1 MRERK
6 KQIFLRKSIFHIQGQ
21 KMANEI
27 FLCSI
32 CNINSGT
39 CNEDC
44 KFCSQSVRYKANI
57 ERYKHKPMER
67 ILEEAKAAR
76 DNGALGFCLVTADKG
91 LNDKTLK
98 FVCDVARAVMEVAP
112 ELRLIACNGT
122 ATLEQLLVLKEA
134 GIKAYN
140 HNLETS
146 ESFYKEICTTHPWSE
161 RYETCQNVNK
171 AGMVLITG
179 GIFGLGE
186 TQEDRIS
193 MLESLKSLNPTSV
206 PINFY
211 HHNEALE
218 LQPNPLTVDEALEL
232 IKLTRE
238 TLPNAERIMVAGGR
252 ELMFGE
258 RQEEI
263 FNYGANSIVIGNYLT
278 TAGRVMSKDLEM
290 LQSLHLNVAK
300 KVK

>member
-1 MRERK
+1 M
-6 KQIFLRKSIFHIQGQ
+6 
-21 KMANEI
+21 NEKI

-39 CNEDC
+39 CKEDC
-44 KFCSQSVRYKANI
+44 KFCSQSVRYKADI
-57 ERYKHKPMER
+57 ERYKQKPIDE
-67 ILEEAKAAR
+67 ITKEAKTAR

-91 LNDKTLK
+91 LNDKTLE
-98 FVCDVARAVMEVAP
+98 FVCSVAKAVQKVAP

-146 ESFYKEICTTHPWSE
+146 ENFYKEICTTHPWSE
-161 RYETCQNVNK
+161 RYETCQNVNA

-186 TQEDRIS
+186 TQEDRVS
-193 MLESLKSLNPTSV
+193 MLKSLESLNPTSV

-211 HHNEALE
+211 HHNEALS
-218 LQPNPLTVDEALEL
+218 LQPNPLNVDEALAL
-232 IKLTRE
+232 VKLTRE
-238 TLPNAERIMVAGGR
+238 RLPNAQRIMVAGGR
-252 ELMFGE
+252 ELMFGD
-258 RQEEI
+258 RQSEI
-263 FNYGANSIVIGNYLT
+263 FQNGANSIVIGNYLT
-278 TAGRVMSKDLEM
+278 TSGRAMNKDLDM
-290 LQSLHLNVAK
+290 LQSLNLEVAK
-300 KVK
+300 TVK

>member
-1 MRERK
+1 MN
-6 KQIFLRKSIFHIQGQ
+6 Q
-21 KMANEI
+21 KI

-39 CNEDC
+39 CKEDC
-44 KFCSQSVRYKANI
+44 KFCSQSVRYKADI
-57 ERYKHKPMER
+57 ERYKQKP
-67 ILEEAKAAR
+67 IEEIKKEAIAAR

-91 LNDKTLK
+91 LNDKTLE
-98 FVCDVARAVMEVAP
+98 FVCSTAKEVQKVAP

-122 ATLEQLLVLKEA
+122 ASVEQLKELKKA

-146 ESFYKEICTTHPWSE
+146 EAFYPQICTTHPWSE
-161 RYETCQNVNK
+161 RFETCQNVNEV
-171 AGMVLITG
+171 GMVLISG

-186 TQEDRIS
+186 TQADRES
-193 MLESLKSLNPTSV
+193 MLASLKALNPTSV

-211 HHNEALE
+211 HHNPALE
-218 LQPNPLTVDEALEL
+218 LQPNPLKIEEALEL

-238 TLPNAERIMVAGGR
+238 TLPDAERIMVAGGR

-258 RQEEI
+258 RQTEI
-263 FNYGANSIVIGNYLT
+263 FKYGANSIVIGNYLT
-278 TAGRVMSKDLEM
+278 TAGREMNKDLEM
-290 LQSLHLNVAK
+290 LKSLHLEVAT
-300 KVK
+300 KVGK

>member
-1 MRERK
+1 MN
-6 KQIFLRKSIFHIQGQ
+6 Q
-21 KMANEI
+21 EI

-39 CNEDC
+39 CLEDC
-44 KFCSQSVRYKANI
+44 KFCSQSVRYKADI
-57 ERYKHKPMER
+57 ERYKQKD
-67 ILEEAKAAR
+67 IKLIQEEAVNAR

-98 FVCDVARAVMEVAP
+98 FVCDVAKAVTEVAP

-122 ATLEQLLVLKEA
+122 ASVEQLLMLKAA

-161 RYETCQNVNK
+161 RYETCQNVNE
-171 AGMVLITG
+171 AGLTLITG

-186 TQEDRIS
+186 TQEDRVS
-193 MLESLKSLNPTSV
+193 MLESLASLNPTSV

-218 LQPNPLTVDEALEL
+218 LSPNSLEVEEAFKL
-232 IKLTRE
+232 IELTRGMI
-238 TLPNAERIMVAGGR
+238 PNAQRIMVAGGR
-252 ELMFGE
+252 ELMFGD
-258 RQEEI
+258 RQSEI
-263 FNYGANSIVIGNYLT
+263 FEHGANSIVIGNYLT
-278 TAGRVMSKDLEM
+278 TNGRAMNKDLDM
-290 LQSLHLNVAK
+290 LQSLKLEVAK
-300 KVK
+300 KV

>member
-1 MRERK
+1 M
-6 KQIFLRKSIFHIQGQ
+6 Q
-21 KMANEI
+21 KEKI

-39 CNEDC
+39 CLEDC
-44 KFCSQSVRYKANI
+44 KFCSQSVRYKADI
-57 ERYKHKPMER
+57 ERYKQKE
-67 ILEEAKAAR
+67 IKLIQEEAVNAR

-91 LNDKTLK
+91 LTDKTLT
-98 FVCDVARAVMEVAP
+98 FVCDVAKAVIAVAP

-122 ATLEQLLVLKEA
+122 ATVEQLLILKEA

-171 AGMVLITG
+171 AGLVLITG

-186 TQEDRIS
+186 TQADRVS

-218 LQPNPLTVDEALEL
+218 LQPNSLTVDEALSL
-232 IKLTRE
+232 ISLTRKSI
-238 TLPNAERIMVAGGR
+238 PNAERIMVAGGR
-252 ELMFGE
+252 ELMFKE
-258 RQEEI
+258 RQNEI
-263 FNYGANSIVIGNYLT
+263 FDAGANSIVIGNYLT
-278 TAGRVMSKDLEM
+278 TSGRAMNKDLDM
-290 LQSLHLNVAK
+290 LQLLNLDIAK
-300 KVK
+300 SV

>member
-1 MRERK
+1 MQK
-6 KQIFLRKSIFHIQGQ
+6 K
-21 KMANEI
+21 I

-39 CNEDC
+39 CKEDC
-44 KFCSQSVRYKANI
+44 KFCSQSVRYKADI
-57 ERYKHKPMER
+57 ERYKQKP
-67 ILEEAKAAR
+67 LEEILKEAKSAQES
-76 DNGALGFCLVTADKG
+76 GALGFCLVTADKG

-98 FVCDVARAVMEVAP
+98 FVCEVAEAVLEVAP
-112 ELRLIACNGT
+112 KLRLIACNGT
-122 ATLEQLLVLKEA
+122 ATLEQLLVLKEH
-134 GIKAYN
+134 GVKAYN

-146 ESFYKEICTTHPWSE
+146 KSFYKEICTTHPWSE
-161 RYETCQNVNK
+161 RYETCQNVNR

-186 TQEDRIS
+186 TEKDRVS
-193 MLESLKSLNPTSV
+193 MLEALNSLNPSSV

-218 LQPNPLTVDEALEL
+218 LKPNSLSVDEALSL
-232 IKLTRE
+232 VKLTKE
-238 TLPNAERIMVAGGR
+238 MIPNAQRIMVAGGR

-263 FNYGANSIVIGNYLT
+263 FKYGANSIVIGNYLT
-278 TAGRVMSKDLEM
+278 TAGREMSSDLEM
-290 LQSLHLNVAK
+290 LKRLNLSVATE
-300 KVK
+300 VK

>member
-1 MRERK
+1 M
-6 KQIFLRKSIFHIQGQ
+6 
-21 KMANEI
+21 NEKI

-39 CNEDC
+39 CLEDC
-44 KFCSQSVRYKANI
+44 KFCSQSVRYKADI
-57 ERYKHKPMER
+57 ERYKHKDLKL
-67 ILEEAKAAR
+67 IQEEAVTAR

-91 LNDKTLK
+91 LNDKTLE
-98 FVCDVARAVMEVAP
+98 FVCNVAKAVQKVAP

-122 ATLEQLLVLKEA
+122 ATLEQLLVLKSH

-146 ESFYKEICTTHPWSE
+146 ESFYTEICTTHPWSE
-161 RYETCQNVNK
+161 RYETCQNVNR

-186 TQEDRIS
+186 SQEDRVS
-193 MLESLKSLNPTSV
+193 MLKALASLNPTSV

-211 HHNEALE
+211 HHNEALS
-218 LQPNPLTVDEALEL
+218 LSPNPLNVDEALEL
-232 IKLTRE
+232 IELTRKSI
-238 TLPNAERIMVAGGR
+238 PDAQRIMVAGGR

-258 RQEEI
+258 RQAEI
-263 FNYGANSIVIGNYLT
+263 FQRGANSIVIGNYLT
-278 TAGRVMSKDLEM
+278 TAGRVMSKDLDM
-290 LQSLHLNVAK
+290 LQSLHLEVAD
-300 KVK
+300 KVN

>member
-1 MRERK
+1 V
-6 KQIFLRKSIFHIQGQ
+6 KQK
-21 KMANEI
+21 I

-39 CNEDC
+39 CKEDC
-44 KFCSQSVRYKANI
+44 KFCSQSVRYKADI
-57 ERYKHKPMER
+57 ERYKQKPMDE
-67 ILEEAKAAR
+67 ILQEAKNAR

-91 LNDKTLK
+91 LNDKTLE
-98 FVCDVARAVMEVAP
+98 FVCSVAQEVQKVAP

-122 ATLEQLLVLKEA
+122 ATLEQLLILKSA

-146 ESFYKEICTTHPWSE
+146 EAFYPQICTTHPWSE

-171 AGMVLITG
+171 AGLILISG

-218 LQPNPLTVDEALEL
+218 LKPNSLSVDEALGL

-238 TLPNAERIMVAGGR
+238 MIPNAQRIMVAGGR
-252 ELMFGE
+252 ELMFGS
-258 RQEEI
+258 RQNEI
-263 FNYGANSIVIGNYLT
+263 FEAGANSIVIGNYLT
-278 TAGRVMSKDLEM
+278 TTGRVMSKDLKM
-290 LQSLHLNVAK
+290 LRELNLEVAQ
-300 KVK
+300 KV

>member
-1 MRERK
+1 MIDK
-6 KQIFLRKSIFHIQGQ
+6 
-21 KMANEI
+21 EI

-32 CNINSGT
+32 CNVNSGT

-44 KFCSQSVRYKANI
+44 KFCSQSVRYKADI
-57 ERYKHKPMER
+57 DRYIQKDMDV
-67 ILEEAKAAR
+67 ILQEAKTAR

-91 LNDKTLK
+91 ITDKSLK
-98 FVCDVARAVMEVAP
+98 FVCSIAKMLTREVP

-122 ATLEQLLVLKEA
+122 ASLEQLLTLKKA

-146 ESFYKEICTTHPWSE
+146 EAFYPQICTTHPWSE
-161 RYETCQNVNK
+161 RYATCRAVNES
-171 AGMVLITG
+171 GLVLITG

-186 TQEDRIS
+186 AQQDRLS
-193 MLESLKSLNPTSV
+193 MLEALNSLNPTSV

-218 LQPNPLTVDEALEL
+218 LKPNSLTTDEALKL

-238 TLPNAERIMVAGGR
+238 TIPNAQRIMVAGGR
-252 ELMFGE
+252 ELMFGD
-258 RQEEI
+258 RQNEI
-263 FNYGANSIVIGNYLT
+263 FDYGCNSIVIGNYLT
-278 TAGRVMSKDLEM
+278 TSGRIMSKDLDM
-290 LQSLHLNVAK
+290 LKYLDLKVST

>member
-1 MRERK
+1 M
-6 KQIFLRKSIFHIQGQ
+6 
-21 KMANEI
+21 NEKI

-39 CNEDC
+39 CKEDC
-44 KFCSQSVRYKANI
+44 KFCSQSVRYKADI
-57 ERYKHKPMER
+57 ERYKQKP
-67 ILEEAKAAR
+67 IEEITKEAITAR
-76 DNGALGFCLVTADKG
+76 DSGALGFCLVTADKG
-91 LNDKTLK
+91 LNEKTLE
-98 FVCDVARAVMEVAP
+98 FVCGVAKAVQKVAP

-134 GIKAYN
+134 GVKAYN

-161 RYETCQNVNK
+161 RYETCQNVNA

-186 TQEDRIS
+186 TQEDRVS
-193 MLESLKSLNPTSV
+193 MLKSLESLNPTSV

-218 LQPNPLTVDEALEL
+218 LEPNSLTVDEALAL
-232 IKLTRE
+232 VKLTRE
-238 TLPNAERIMVAGGR
+238 MIPNAQRIMVAGGR

-258 RQEEI
+258 RQNEI
-263 FNYGANSIVIGNYLT
+263 FENGANSIVIGNYLT
-278 TAGRVMSKDLEM
+278 TSGRAMNKDLDM
-290 LQSLHLNVAK
+290 LQSLDLEVAK
-300 KVK
+300 SVK

>member
-1 MRERK
+1 VNK
-6 KQIFLRKSIFHIQGQ
+6 
-21 KMANEI
+21 EI

-39 CNEDC
+39 CLEDC
-44 KFCSQSVRYKANI
+44 KFCSQSVRYKADI
-57 ERYKHKPMER
+57 DRYKQKD
-67 ILEEAKAAR
+67 IKLIQEEAVTAR

-98 FVCDVARAVMEVAP
+98 FVCDVATAVLEVAP

-122 ATLEQLLVLKEA
+122 ATVEQLLTLKEA

-146 ESFYKEICTTHPWSE
+146 EAFYSQICTTHPWSE

-186 TQEDRIS
+186 TQEDRVS
-193 MLESLKSLNPTSV
+193 MLESLASLNPASV

-218 LQPNPLTVDEALEL
+218 LEPNSLTTDEALSL
-232 IKLTRE
+232 VALTRK
-238 TLPNAERIMVAGGR
+238 TIPKAERIMVAGGR
-252 ELMFGE
+252 ELMFGK
-258 RQEEI
+258 RQDEI
-263 FNYGANSIVIGNYLT
+263 FQNGANSIVIGNYLT
-278 TAGRVMSKDLEM
+278 TSGRIMSKDLEM
-290 LQSLHLNVAK
+290 LKSLNLQVAS

>member
-1 MRERK
+1 MT
-6 KQIFLRKSIFHIQGQ
+6 Q
-21 KMANEI
+21 EI

-39 CNEDC
+39 CKEDC
-44 KFCSQSVRYKANI
+44 KFCSQSVRYKADI
-57 ERYKHKPMER
+57 QRYKQKPMQQ
-67 ILEEAKAAR
+67 ILDEAQIAR

-91 LNDKTLK
+91 LNDKTLA
-98 FVCDVARAVMEVAP
+98 FVCNVAQEVQKVAP

-146 ESFYKEICTTHPWSE
+146 EAFYPQICTTHPWSE
-161 RYETCQNVNK
+161 RYETCQNVNA
-171 AGMVLITG
+171 AGLVLISG

-186 TQEDRIS
+186 SQEDRLS

-218 LQPNPLTVDEALEL
+218 LEPNPLSVDEALSL
-232 IKLTRE
+232 IRLTRE
-238 TLPNAERIMVAGGR
+238 TIDTADRIMVAGGR
-252 ELMFGE
+252 ELLFGS
-258 RQEEI
+258 RQAEI
-263 FNYGANSIVIGNYLT
+263 FQNGANSIVIGNYLT
-278 TAGRVMSKDLEM
+278 TKGREMHQDLEM
-290 LQSLHLNVAK
+290 LKALNLQIAK
-300 KVK
+300 QV

>member
-1 MRERK
+1 MSEK
-6 KQIFLRKSIFHIQGQ
+6 
-21 KMANEI
+21 I

-39 CNEDC
+39 CLEDC
-44 KFCSQSVRYKANI
+44 KFCSQSVRYKADI
-57 ERYKHKPMER
+57 ERFQHKE
-67 ILEEAKAAR
+67 IKLIQEEAINAR

-91 LNDKTLK
+91 LNEKTLE
-98 FVCDVARAVMEVAP
+98 FVCNVAKAVQEVAP

-122 ATLEQLLVLKEA
+122 ATLKQLLTLKEA

-161 RYETCQNVNK
+161 RYETCQNVNE

-186 TQEDRIS
+186 TQEDRLS
-193 MLESLKSLNPTSV
+193 MLKSLASLNPTSV

-211 HHNEALE
+211 HHNEALS
-218 LQPNPLTVDEALEL
+218 LAPNPLKVDEALNL

-238 TLPNAERIMVAGGR
+238 MIPDAERIMVAGGR
-252 ELMFGE
+252 ELMFGK
-258 RQEEI
+258 RQNEI

-278 TAGRVMSKDLEM
+278 TSGRAMNKDLDM
-290 LQSLHLNVAK
+290 LQSLGLEVAK
-300 KVK
+300 KVN